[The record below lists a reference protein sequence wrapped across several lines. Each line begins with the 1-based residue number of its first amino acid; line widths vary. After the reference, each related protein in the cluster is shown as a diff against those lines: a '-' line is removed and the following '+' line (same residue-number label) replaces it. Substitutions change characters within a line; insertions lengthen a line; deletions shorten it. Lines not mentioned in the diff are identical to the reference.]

1 MKNIQSI
8 FLDIFLGIVFL
19 ITPYIVHA
27 EVIINEISWMGN
39 NSSANAE
46 WIELWNNSD
55 ESVNFSGWTLVAVDD
70 SPRIT
75 LSGTLRPHEYYLLER
90 TAETSVPDIVAN
102 SIYSGALA
110 NTGEHL
116 VLKDDLSN
124 VIDEIDAT
132 SGWPAGDNT
141 KKETM
146 QRVGDSWIT
155 APGTPKQS
163 NRGAEDVSDTTS
175 VENHPT
181 SPQDT
186 SAEEKEDVE
195 KIKPDPTYTAK
206 MDMPEYVLAGVDFPV
221 RVQVTKNMGVE
232 TLKNISRGRF
242 IWVMGDGRQYD
253 LMKNNDIHHIF
264 YYPGTYVVT
273 LVYYSSPL
281 NSEPDSIHRKK
292 ILVIPPAL
300 EIIGATDDQG
310 IIIENSSSKIIDMD
324 QWKIHYQNHEYV
336 FPRYTTIGSQ
346 QKLFLSSRVLG
357 FVISQYNESYLINPQ
372 GMMLEKTLVKKTSNE
387 DISDERVQNSKEL
400 NHQNSEPMVR
410 VIPAE
415 KSFIDLWKIGK
426 WYMILGIISG
436 ALLLAY
442 FCFRLYSERNHL
454 LHDDD

>member
-8 FLDIFLGIVFL
+8 FLDIFLGIIFL

-27 EVIINEISWMGN
+27 EVVINEISWMGN
-39 NSSANAE
+39 SSSANAE

-55 ESVNFSGWTLVAVDD
+55 EPVNFSGWTLVAVDD
-70 SPRIT
+70 SPRIN
-75 LSGTLRPHEYYLLER
+75 LSGTLPPHEYYLLER
-90 TAETSVPDIVAN
+90 TAETSVPDISAN
-102 SIYSGALA
+102 GIYSGALA

-163 NRGAEDVSDTTS
+163 NHGAEDASDTASTEDQPS
-175 VENHPT
+175 SQE
-181 SPQDT
+181 DT
-186 SAEEKEDVE
+186 PAEQKEDIE

-206 MDMPEYVLAGVDFPV
+206 IDMPEYIPAGIDFPV
-221 RVQVTKNMGVE
+221 RVHVTKNTGIEKLTNV
-232 TLKNISRGRF
+232 SRGRF
-242 IWVMGDGRQYD
+242 TWVMGDGKQYD
-253 LMKNNDIHHIF
+253 VMKNTDIHHIF

-292 ILVIPPAL
+292 ITVIAPAL
-300 EIIGATDDQG
+300 EIIGTTDDQG
-310 IIIENSSSKIIDMD
+310 IIIENSSPKGIDMD
-324 QWKIHYQNHEYV
+324 RWNIQYQNHEYI

-357 FVISQYNESYLINPQ
+357 FTIPYYQQSYLVNPEGAIVEKPLMKKSSDEVMPDDVIQDPRDTNNRNPQ
-372 GMMLEKTLVKKTSNE
+372 PT
-387 DISDERVQNSKEL
+387 
-400 NHQNSEPMVR
+400 VR
-410 VIPAE
+410 VIPTE
-415 KSFIDLWKIGK
+415 KSFSDLWR
-426 WYMILGIISG
+426 
-436 ALLLAY
+436 A
-442 FCFRLYSERNHL
+442 
-454 LHDDD
+454 